1 MVKPIELDELVL
13 RINALCRRAN
23 IEINRHINVGNLVL
37 DADAMSAWY
46 VMNRYQLL
54 QGNLILYIN
63 YYLI

>member
-37 DADAMSAWY
+37 DADSMSA
-46 VMNRYQLL
+46 
-54 QGNLILYIN
+54 
-63 YYLI
+63 